1 MNLAFAD
8 RDFYYGDTY
17 SPPGEPTKGLLS
29 KEYAKQRAATIR
41 PDGNND
47 AAAGPGDP
55 YPFQGGR
62 NPYRSRVSIASQGR
76 DGDGGRNAAARH

>member
-17 SPPGEPTKGLLS
+17 SPPENLTQGLLS

-41 PDGNND
+41 PER
-47 AAAGPGDP
+47 
-55 YPFQGGR
+55 Q
-62 NPYRSRVSIASQGR
+62 
-76 DGDGGRNAAARH
+76 